1 MTDKNRNDDDE
12 DGVEK
17 TTGGMKN
24 HKKYR
29 RNKPWDN
36 ETIDHWAMTTWDKEE
51 HQIPGGHLLEESS
64 FATLFPKYRE
74 HYLKQNWS
82 MISKAFDSH
91 GIACVL
97 NLIEGSMTVK
107 TTKQTSDPY
116 IILKA
121 RDCIKLLAR
130 SLPVQQALNILSDE
144 YTCDIIKIGTM
155 VRNKER
161 FIKRRQRILGHDGS
175 TLKAL
180 EILTGCYILIQG
192 NTVSVMG
199 TTITGLKQVRRVV
212 EDCMYNVQHP
222 IYHLKRYMIEKELRK
237 DPTLQNE
244 DWNRFLPQ
252 FTKKNVPR
260 KKVKANTNSSSG
272 GEQQPKKKTYTPFPP
287 PQTPSKIDLQLD
299 SGEYFIPKEVT
310 RQQKLG
316 EKVKA
321 AKTKSQLKRQL
332 HDIEST
338 TNQNGASTGEMTQK
352 RQKTLPEANSKNSHD
367 NSDDTAA
374 LTDRIKQKFKTKQTT
389 RSSDGSVKGSG
400 SSASNSNVSD
410 YILSAT
416 TTKAPKK

>member
-1 MTDKNRNDDDE
+1 MTSNDDE
-12 DGVEK
+12 TANKEA
-17 TTGGMKN
+17 KN

-29 RNKPWDN
+29 RDKPWDN
-36 ETIDHWAMTTWDKEE
+36 ETIDHWAMTKWDKEE
-51 HQIPGGHLLEESS
+51 HQLPGGHLLEESS

-74 HYLKQNWS
+74 HYLKQNWN

-91 GIACVL
+91 GIACTL

-130 SLPVQQALNILSDE
+130 SIPVQQALNILSDE
-144 YTCDIIKIGTM
+144 HMCDIIKIGTM

-237 DPTLQNE
+237 DPTLRNE

-260 KKVKANTNSSSG
+260 KKVKASSSSG
-272 GEQQPKKKTYTPFPP
+272 GEPQNKKTYTPFPP

-310 RQQKLG
+310 RQQKIG

-321 AKTKSQLKRQL
+321 AKTKSQLKRHL

-338 TNQNGASTGEMTQK
+338 TNNSGTNAGDETLK
-352 RQKTLPEANSKNSHD
+352 KQKTKEEAGLKSSNDSS
-367 NSDDTAA
+367 SETAA
-374 LTDRIKQKFKTKQTT
+374 LTERIKKKFDTKQAT
-389 RSSDGSVKGSG
+389 SKSG
-400 SSASNSNVSD
+400 CILRNNGNHDTNPSVSD
-410 YILSAT
+410 YILASNTARAT
-416 TTKAPKK
+416 KK

>member
-1 MTDKNRNDDDE
+1 MTDKNRNDDDFDNANE
-12 DGVEK
+12 NK
-17 TTGGMKN
+17 ATKN

-29 RNKPWDN
+29 RDKPWDN
-36 ETIDHWAMTTWDKEE
+36 ETIDHWAMTKWDKEE
-51 HQIPGGHLLEESS
+51 HHIPGGHLLEESS

-74 HYLKQNWS
+74 HYLKQNWN

-144 YTCDIIKIGTM
+144 YMCDIIKIGTM

-192 NTVSVMG
+192 NTVSIMG

-237 DPTLQNE
+237 DPTLCNE

-260 KKVKANTNSSSG
+260 KKAKSKGGSG
-272 GEQQPKKKTYTPFPP
+272 GEQQKKKTYTPFPP

-338 TNQNGASTGEMTQK
+338 TNNTGTSTRDLTLKKQKIDGVASFNSSNGDA
-352 RQKTLPEANSKNSHD
+352 
-367 NSDDTAA
+367 AA
-374 LTDRIKQKFKTKQTT
+374 LTERIKQKFESKQ
-389 RSSDGSVKGSG
+389 GK
-400 SSASNSNVSD
+400 SNSDSAFKKNGSNGMSNDASD
-410 YILSAT
+410 YILSH
-416 TTKAPKK
+416 TKVSKN

>member
-1 MTDKNRNDDDE
+1 MTSNDDE
-12 DGVEK
+12 TANKEA
-17 TTGGMKN
+17 KN

-29 RNKPWDN
+29 RDKPWDN
-36 ETIDHWAMTTWDKEE
+36 ETIDHWAMTKWDKEE
-51 HQIPGGHLLEESS
+51 HQLPGGHLLEESS

-74 HYLKQNWS
+74 HYLKQNWN

-91 GIACVL
+91 GIACTL

-130 SLPVQQALNILSDE
+130 SIPVQQALNILSDE
-144 YTCDIIKIGTM
+144 HMCDIIKIGTM

-237 DPTLQNE
+237 DPTLRNE

-260 KKVKANTNSSSG
+260 KKVKASSSSG
-272 GEQQPKKKTYTPFPP
+272 GEPQNKKTYTPFPP

-310 RQQKLG
+310 RQQKIG

-321 AKTKSQLKRQL
+321 AKTKSQLKRHL

-338 TNQNGASTGEMTQK
+338 TNNSGTNTGEKTLK
-352 RQKTLPEANSKNSHD
+352 KQKTKIEAGLKSSNDSS
-367 NSDDTAA
+367 SETAA
-374 LTDRIKQKFKTKQTT
+374 LTERIKKKFDT
-389 RSSDGSVKGSG
+389 RQATSSSG
-400 SSASNSNVSD
+400 GALKNNGNHDTNPSVSD
-410 YILSAT
+410 YILAT
-416 TTKAPKK
+416 NTAKATKK

>member
-1 MTDKNRNDDDE
+1 MIPERMSGKNQSDVDE
-12 DGVEK
+12 EK
-17 TTGGMKN
+17 TNQGTKN

-29 RNKPWDN
+29 RDKPWDN
-36 ETIDHWAMTTWDKEE
+36 ETIDHWAMMKWDKDE

-74 HYLKQNWS
+74 YYLKQNWN
-82 MISKAFDSH
+82 MISKTFDSH

-130 SLPVQQALNILSDE
+130 SIPVQQALNILSDE
-144 YTCDIIKIGTM
+144 YICDIIKIGTM

-260 KKVKANTNSSSG
+260 KKVKAKASSGNG
-272 GEQQPKKKTYTPFPP
+272 GEQQQKKKAYTPFPP
-287 PQTPSKIDLQLD
+287 AQTPSKIDLQLD

-321 AKTKSQLKRQL
+321 AKAKSQLKRQL
-332 HDIEST
+332 HDVEST
-338 TNQNGASTGEMTQK
+338 TNNIGANVGDMIQK
-352 RQKTLPEANSKNSHD
+352 RQKTSLESNPKISN
-367 NSDDTAA
+367 DTTA
-374 LTDRIKQKFKTKQTT
+374 LTERIKQKFDPKQAHSGN
-389 RSSDGSVKGSG
+389 SSGANQSG
-400 SSASNSNVSD
+400 GKNGKNNVSD
-410 YILSAT
+410 YVLTAS
-416 TTKAPKK
+416 KK

>member
-1 MTDKNRNDDDE
+1 MTDKNRNNVDGDDE
-12 DGVEK
+12 DITETANK
-17 TTGGMKN
+17 GMKN

-29 RNKPWDN
+29 RDKPWDN
-36 ETIDHWAMTTWDKEE
+36 EAIDHWAMTKWDKDE

-74 HYLKQNWS
+74 HYLKQNWN
-82 MISKAFDSH
+82 MISKSFDSH

-130 SLPVQQALNILSDE
+130 SIPVQQALNILSDE
-144 YTCDIIKIGTM
+144 YICDIIKIGTM

-199 TTITGLKQVRRVV
+199 KTITGLKQVRRVV
-212 EDCMYNVQHP
+212 EDCLYNVQHP

-237 DPTLQNE
+237 DATLQNE

-260 KKVKANTNSSSG
+260 KKAKASSG
-272 GEQQPKKKTYTPFPP
+272 GGGEQPKKKTYTPFPP

-338 TNQNGASTGEMTQK
+338 TNTGNSTASKKQKASGEASLTPSNNGIHGE
-352 RQKTLPEANSKNSHD
+352 
-367 NSDDTAA
+367 TAA
-374 LTDRIKQKFKTKQTT
+374 LTERIKQKFESSKPAKSINDNG
-389 RSSDGSVKGSG
+389 RSNGGVSNHNASDFV
-400 SSASNSNVSD
+400 
-410 YILSAT
+410 LSTT
-416 TTKAPKK
+416 TTKVTKN

>member
-1 MTDKNRNDDDE
+1 MSDKHLKDDDDKIDNE
-12 DGVEK
+12 QTNKE
-17 TTGGMKN
+17 MKN

-29 RNKPWDN
+29 RDKPWDN
-36 ETIDHWAMTTWDKEE
+36 EAIDHWKMMKWDKEE

-74 HYLKQNWS
+74 HFLKQNWN
-82 MISKAFDSH
+82 MISKTFDSH

-130 SLPVQQALNILSDE
+130 SIPVQQALNILSDE
-144 YTCDIIKIGTM
+144 YMCDIIKIGTM

-180 EILTGCYILIQG
+180 EILTGCFILIQG
-192 NTVSVMG
+192 NTVSIMG
-199 TTITGLKQVRRVV
+199 TTIAGLKQVRRVV

-260 KKVKANTNSSSG
+260 KKPKGKTG
-272 GEQQPKKKTYTPFPP
+272 GEQSQKKKTYTPFPP
-287 PQTPSKIDLQLD
+287 PQTPSKVDLQLD

-310 RQQKLG
+310 RQQKLV

-332 HDIEST
+332 HDVEST
-338 TNQNGASTGEMTQK
+338 TNSGSGAPAGEMTEK
-352 RQKTLPEANSKNSHD
+352 RQKTMRPSNPSTRDDSRN
-367 NSDDTAA
+367 DTAA
-374 LTDRIKQKFKTKQTT
+374 LTERIKQKFDSKSHVDNADQ
-389 RSSDGSVKGSG
+389 SSVSKK
-400 SSASNSNVSD
+400 NNVSD
-410 YILSAT
+410 YVLSS
-416 TTKAPKK
+416 KASSKASKK